1 MATAHSQDKIGA
13 SCRAESLEID
23 FDSLFSGVE
32 LQPGGDGYTTGEI
45 AERSGVSVEVTR
57 RRIKQALAVGICT
70 VTRKRVH
77 TIDGRVAL
85 VPSYVFN
92 KD

>member
-1 MATAHSQDKIGA
+1 MATTHSQDKIGT
-13 SCRAESLEID
+13 SGRAESLEID
-23 FDSLFSGVE
+23 FNSLFSGVE

-45 AERSGVSVEVTR
+45 AERSGTSLEVTR
-57 RRIKQALAVGICT
+57 RRIKKAIAVGLCS
-70 VTRKRVH
+70 VARKRIQ
-77 TIDGRVAL
+77 TIDGRVVL